1 MKNNRLKI
9 TEDLLIKTDSR
20 IIDAIAK
27 LNSNSLKIVLV
38 IDYYGKLVGTLTD
51 GDIRRAILK
60 NIDLNTQ
67 VINICNREP
76 KYLTEP
82 SIEEAKKMMLKHGV
96 SRIPVVNTDMKPIML
111 FTLEEFLRNNK
122 EHDNIPVVI
131 MAGGEGKRLRPLTS
145 IIPKPL
151 IPVNGKPML
160 ETIIDEFYK
169 SGFSFF
175 AISVNYKK
183 EFIKS
188 YFAERGSLPY
198 EITFIEED
206 KPLGTAGSLSLMR
219 DLLNSTFIVSNCD
232 ILVNV
237 DYSSVLKFHKFH
249 ENDITVIGAIQ
260 ELRVPYGVIRLK
272 NETVEGIDE
281 KPEYHFIVNTG
292 IYVLEPKILHLI
304 PENQYYDMTELI
316 NIALENKYK
325 VSVYPTHSGWTD
337 IGNWNE
343 LKKLL

>member
-1 MKNNRLKI
+1 MKNNRFKI

-20 IIDAIAK
+20 IIDAISK

-38 IDYYGKLVGTLTD
+38 VDNDGKLVGTLTD

-60 NIDLNTQ
+60 NIDLSTK
-67 VINICNREP
+67 VINVCNKDP

-82 SIEEAKKMMLKHGV
+82 SIEEAKKMMLKYKV

-111 FTLEEFLRNNK
+111 FSLEEFLRSDK
-122 EHDNIPVVI
+122 EHDSIPVVI

-169 SGFSFF
+169 SGFSSFV
-175 AISVNYKK
+175 ISVNYKK

-198 EITFIEED
+198 KITFVEED

-219 DLLNSTFIVSNCD
+219 DLLDNTFIVSNCD
-232 ILVNV
+232 ILVNA
-237 DYSSVLKFHKFH
+237 DYSSVLKFHKIH
-249 ENDITVIGAIQ
+249 ENDITIIGAIQ
-260 ELRVPYGVIRLK
+260 ELRVPNGVIRLK

-316 NIALENKYK
+316 ITALKNKYK
-325 VSVYPTHSGWTD
+325 VNVYPAHSGWTD

-343 LKKLL
+343 LKKFL

>member
-38 IDYYGKLVGTLTD
+38 IDDYGKLVGTLTD

-60 NIDLNTQ
+60 NIDLSTQ
-67 VINICNREP
+67 VINVCNRQP

-82 SIEEAKKMMLKHGV
+82 SIEEAKKMMLKYGV
-96 SRIPVVNTDMKPIML
+96 ARIPVVNTEMKPIML
-111 FTLEEFLRNNK
+111 FALEEFLRSEK
-122 EHDNIPVVI
+122 EHDNILIVI

-169 SGFSFF
+169 SGFSSFV
-175 AISVNYKK
+175 ISVNYKK

-188 YFAERGSLPY
+188 YFAERGRLPY
-198 EITFIEED
+198 EITFVEED

-219 DLLNSTFIVSNCD
+219 DLLNNTFIVSNCD

-249 ENDITVIGAIQ
+249 ENDITIIGAIQ
-260 ELRVPYGVIRLK
+260 ELRIPYGVIRLK
-272 NETVEGIDE
+272 DETVEGIDE

-316 NIALENKYK
+316 SMALENKYK
-325 VSVYPTHSGWTD
+325 VSAYPTHFGWAD